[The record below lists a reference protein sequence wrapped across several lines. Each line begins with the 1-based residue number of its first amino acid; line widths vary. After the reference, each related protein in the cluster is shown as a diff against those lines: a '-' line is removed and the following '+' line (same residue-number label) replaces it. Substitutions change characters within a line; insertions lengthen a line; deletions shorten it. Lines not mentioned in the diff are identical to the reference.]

1 MLLASLTYVSFALG
15 TLYISSIAGGGI
27 SAKPH
32 VFPKC
37 GAWCC
42 LAVALLPHPALGFM
56 QSPKLVPGQNCRG
69 PRSSTVRGLH
79 LCVPFWWLCVPL
91 WLGIYAAWTG
101 KQLLVYVSPHQWEWS
116 IPCLPPQCHHSAAHR
131 TGPVQSMRAA
141 GQLEPHQPRLILVYW
156 SLRSLLLW
164 LHFSDCFLRG
174 TSFLALLLCSLSLVI
189 WETLLQS
196 FGASC
201 YTLHI
206 VGLCVW
212 AAVKCSD
219 CLKTL

>member
-1 MLLASLTYVSFALG
+1 MFPLTNGSGAEVIPDNGLG
-15 TLYISSIAGGGI
+15 LEMGDELRTFKLWGTGGGCPFPWNHPLPS
-27 SAKPH
+27 SA
-32 VFPKC
+32 V
-37 GAWCC
+37 
-42 LAVALLPHPALGFM
+42 
-56 QSPKLVPGQNCRG
+56 
-69 PRSSTVRGLH
+69 
-79 LCVPFWWLCVPL
+79 
-91 WLGIYAAWTG
+91 
-101 KQLLVYVSPHQWEWS
+101 
-116 IPCLPPQCHHSAAHR
+116 PPQCCTQDRPCAVHE
-131 TGPVQSMRAA
+131 GCW
-141 GQLEPHQPRLILVYW
+141 QLEPHQPRLILVYW

>member
-141 GQLEPHQPRLILVYW
+141 GSSNPTNLVWFWCTGRCGVSCFDFISVTAFYVAHPFLLFFCVACHLLFEKLYFSHLERLVILCTSLVY
-156 SLRSLLLW
+156 
-164 LHFSDCFLRG
+164 
-174 TSFLALLLCSLSLVI
+174 VY
-189 WETLLQS
+189 ELQ
-196 FGASC
+196 
-201 YTLHI
+201 
-206 VGLCVW
+206 
-212 AAVKCSD
+212 
-219 CLKTL
+219 